1 MEGMYRYIFDLI
13 LVSIPSS
20 LIRAWGVVV
29 AWHEGFLT

>member
-20 LIRAWGVVV
+20 LIRAWG
-29 AWHEGFLT
+29 WGWRGMMDF